1 VLESGDRAKLDSRR
15 VILRILVCASMS
27 AVSVPDLK
35 QKRLH
40 SLSTGKGVIAAL
52 AIDQRKS
59 LRRLMAEAA
68 GVAFEQLSDA
78 QLAEFK
84 TAVSQLLTPHTSAIL
99 LDPEYGL
106 GAATH
111 RSANSGLLL
120 AYELDGYENPRPNR
134 MLALM
139 PRLSVRRLR
148 DIGADGIKILLHYA
162 PADPA
167 EVNDEKCALIERIG
181 TECAALDMPFFF
193 EPIVY
198 EPITNQSASSAN
210 DPEKQALEYARRKPE
225 LVIATMREFSRPQY
239 NVDVLKVEFPV
250 VTRFVKG
257 SRTNTGD
264 SAYSMDEAI
273 AWFRAADQAA
283 GRPYIYLSAG
293 VPTPEFQE
301 SLRLAGEA
309 GTRFSGVLCGRA
321 TWQDGIPVY
330 MREGRT
336 GLDRWLQT
344 TGAQNL
350 ETLNRLLER
359 AIPWTEFVPG

>member
-1 VLESGDRAKLDSRR
+1 
-15 VILRILVCASMS
+15 MS
-27 AVSVPDLK
+27 SVSVPILK
-35 QKRLH
+35 SKRLQ
-40 SLSTGKGVIAAL
+40 SLATDKGIIAAL

-68 GVAFEQLSDA
+68 GIPAEQVTDA
-78 QLAEFK
+78 QLIEFK
-84 TAVSQLLTPHTSAIL
+84 SAVSEVLTSHSSAIL

-106 GAATH
+106 EAASHRASGA
-111 RSANSGLLL
+111 GLLL
-120 AYELDGYENPRPNR
+120 AYELDGYDNPRPNR

-148 DIGADGIKILLHYA
+148 DMGADGIKILLHYA
-162 PADPA
+162 PGDPA

-181 TECAALDMPFFF
+181 SECSALEMPFFF
-193 EPIVY
+193 EPVVY
-198 EPITNQSASSAN
+198 EPANLAASTPMDA
-210 DPEKQALEYARRKPE
+210 ERQALEFARRKPE
-225 LVIATMREFSRPQY
+225 LVIATMREFSHPDY
-239 NVDVLKVEFPV
+239 KVDVLKVEFPV
-250 VTRFVKG
+250 TARFVDG
-257 SRTNTGD
+257 SRTNAGA

-330 MREGRT
+330 MREGRS
-336 GLDRWLQT
+336 GLDQWLQT
-344 TGAQNL
+344 TGAENL
-350 ETLNRLLER
+350 HALNRLLER
-359 AIPWTEFVPG
+359 AIPWTEFVPGAHV